1 MLAPCSLQKKADR
14 FNPMKLIFLTLLGF
28 LTSEAAKFVHLPSH
42 LVDPFDD
49 GQNHDVDTDE
59 NYFEEEEDD
68 DDEDLSLA
76 QGATAVTEEEEDSE
90 DDDSFDNETADEP
103 LDLAEGESEEEND
116 EDPEE
121 NDVSLLHEGAED
133 EDDIDEYDE
142 SDIEAD
148 DDETDSAE
156 DRVPSFLQLE
166 EVDDDKTAEPLE
178 DVADAVKMNSHD
190 DATQDEDAE
199 VDASE
204 TTDMPS
210 TEAAFIQEDDK
221 ASHDDATQDED
232 AEVDASE
239 TTDMPSTEAAFI
251 QEDDKASHDASQDED
266 AEVDASETTD
276 MPSTEAAFIQE
287 DDKASH
293 DDATLDEDAE
303 VDVSETTDMP
313 STEAAFIQEDDKASH
328 DDATQD
334 EDAEVDASETTDMP
348 STEAA
353 LIQEDDK
360 ASHDDATQDED
371 AEVDVSETTDM
382 PSTEAAF
389 IQEDDKA
396 SHDDATLDE
405 DAEVDASETTDMP
418 STEAAFIQADDKAS
432 HDDATQDEDAEVDA
446 SETTDMPSTEAAFI
460 QEDDKA
466 SHDDAT
472 QDEDAE
478 VDASETTDMP
488 STEAAFIQADDKAS
502 HDDASQDEDA
512 EVDASET
519 TDMPS
524 TEAAF
529 IQEDDKASHDASQD
543 EDAEVDASE
552 TTDMPSTEAA
562 FIQEDD
568 KASHDDATLDE
579 DAEVDASETT
589 DMPSTE
595 AAFIQADDKASHDDA
610 TLDEDAEVDASE
622 TTDMPSTEAAFIQA
636 DDKASHDDA
645 TQDEDAEVDVS
656 ETTDMPSTD
665 SAFIQEDEEADIEDA
680 EESED
685 VDPEGND
692 EEYEPVDGL
701 GEENLVQESASLVQ
715 EGEELQNI
723 PPERQYVGSLKDPKA
738 HPYVYKSRGD
748 AHKACQALGYRG
760 LCSASQ
766 VRGWS
771 KCAWGWMADYK
782 GYWFKKTRRG
792 CGRGKGFRNGKNV
805 KKMGAYCCN
814 LASNS
819 QYIGSL
825 ARPDAHPYVYNT
837 RSSAEKACRRAGYRG
852 LCAKSQVE
860 GYAKCAAG
868 WMSNW
873 KGYWMDRSKRGCG
886 KGRGFRGW
894 GKGKVG
900 AYCCAP
906 TVNNIQYI
914 GSLTDTK
921 AHPYVYRTRKA
932 AKKAC
937 RAAGYH
943 GLCSKSQGTGY
954 SRCAAG
960 WYSNY
965 KGYWMHGTVKGC
977 GKGRGWRGWGRGKVG
992 AYCCN
997 LASNTKF
1004 IGSLKNP
1011 KKRYV
1016 YKSKISAA
1024 QACHKAGYRRLCRK
1038 FEIKGYAK
1046 CAGGWLADYKG
1057 YWFDRKKRGC
1067 GRIGLGYR
1075 GWGKGKVGAYCCGK
1089 KDNVKYVGNLRKPK
1103 SNPYVYSKRKYA
1115 ESACRK
1121 SGYRRLCYRSEIE
1134 FVNKCKA
1141 GWMKDSKGYWFG
1153 RTKKGCGKGRGYR
1166 GWGKGKVG
1174 AYCCEKLDLPLC
1186 HTDQLSASKGVWR
1199 CDQYSGKKGRKREQ
1213 ACTEKYQQILVNG
1226 KTMNFK
1232 CVASN
1237 AGGGRFNCLA
1247 GDKCQTIFPRG

>member
-1 MLAPCSLQKKADR
+1 MTCYDVVGSHVGCHWLSWHVVRAVLAHELAGRVSLKEAHR
-14 FNPMKLIFLTLLGF
+14 VNPMKLIFLALLGF
-28 LTSEAAKFVHLPSH
+28 LTSEAAKFVRLPSH

-59 NYFEEEEDD
+59 NYFEEADDD

-76 QGATAVTEEEEDSE
+76 QEAVTEEEEDSE

-103 LDLAEGESEEEND
+103 LDLAEGENEEEND

-121 NDVSLLHEGAED
+121 ENDVSLLREEAED
-133 EDDIDEYDE
+133 EDDTDEYEESTD

-156 DRVPSFLQLE
+156 DNTVPSFLQLD
-166 EVDDDKTAEPLE
+166 EVDDDETAEPLE
-178 DVADAVKMNSHD
+178 DVPDAVKMNSHD
-190 DATQDEDAE
+190 DATQDDAEVDASETTDMPSTEAAFIQEDDKASHDDATQEDAEVDASETTDMPSTEAAFIQEDDKATHGDATQDDAEVDASETTDMPSTEAAFIQEDDKATHDDATQDDAEVDASETTDMPSTEAAFIQEDDKASHDDATQEDAEVDASETTDMPSTEAAFIQEDDKASHDDATQEDAEVDASETTDMPSTEAAFIQEDDKASHDDATQEDAEVDASETTDMPSTEAAFIQEDDKASHDDATQEDAEVDASETTDMPSTEAAFIQEDDKASHDDATQEDAEVDASETTDMPSTEAAFIQEDDKASHDDATQEDAE

-221 ASHDDATQDED
+221 ASHDDATQDD

-251 QEDDKASHDASQDED
+251 QED
-266 AEVDASETTD
+266 
-276 MPSTEAAFIQE
+276 
-287 DDKASH
+287 
-293 DDATLDEDAE
+293 
-303 VDVSETTDMP
+303 
-313 STEAAFIQEDDKASH
+313 
-328 DDATQD
+328 
-334 EDAEVDASETTDMP
+334 
-348 STEAA
+348 
-353 LIQEDDK
+353 
-360 ASHDDATQDED
+360 
-371 AEVDVSETTDM
+371 
-382 PSTEAAF
+382 
-389 IQEDDKA
+389 
-396 SHDDATLDE
+396 
-405 DAEVDASETTDMP
+405 
-418 STEAAFIQADDKAS
+418 
-432 HDDATQDEDAEVDA
+432 
-446 SETTDMPSTEAAFI
+446 
-460 QEDDKA
+460 
-466 SHDDAT
+466 
-472 QDEDAE
+472 
-478 VDASETTDMP
+478 
-488 STEAAFIQADDKAS
+488 
-502 HDDASQDEDA
+502 
-512 EVDASET
+512 
-519 TDMPS
+519 
-524 TEAAF
+524 
-529 IQEDDKASHDASQD
+529 
-543 EDAEVDASE
+543 
-552 TTDMPSTEAA
+552 
-562 FIQEDD
+562 
-568 KASHDDATLDE
+568 
-579 DAEVDASETT
+579 
-589 DMPSTE
+589 
-595 AAFIQADDKASHDDA
+595 
-610 TLDEDAEVDASE
+610 
-622 TTDMPSTEAAFIQA
+622 
-636 DDKASHDDA
+636 
-645 TQDEDAEVDVS
+645 
-656 ETTDMPSTD
+656 
-665 SAFIQEDEEADIEDA
+665 EADLEHA

-685 VDPEGND
+685 VDSEGDD
-692 EEYEPVDGL
+692 EDEPVDEL
-701 GEENLVQESASLVQ
+701 GEENIVQESASLLQ

-723 PPERQYVGSLKDPKA
+723 PPERQYVGSLTDPKA
-738 HPYVYKSRGD
+738 HPYVYKSRSA

-760 LCSASQ
+760 LCSANQ
-766 VRGWS
+766 VKGWS
-771 KCAWGWMADYK
+771 KCAWGWMSNYK
-782 GYWFKKTRRG
+782 GYWFKKSKKG
-792 CGRGKGFRNGKNV
+792 CGRGKGFRNGKKV

-825 ARPDAHPYVYNT
+825 ARPDAHPYVYKT
-837 RSSAEKACRRAGYRG
+837 RSSAEKACRKAGYRG
-852 LCAKSQVE
+852 LCAKSQIE

-873 KGYWMDRSKRGCG
+873 KGYWMDRTKKGCG
-886 KGRGFRGW
+886 RGRGFRGW
-894 GKGKVG
+894 GRGKVG

-914 GSLTDTK
+914 GSLTDTN
-921 AHPYVYRTRKA
+921 AHPYVYRTRKS
-932 AKKAC
+932 AKRAC

-965 KGYWMHGTVKGC
+965 KGYWMHGSVKGC

-1016 YKSKISAA
+1016 YKSKKSAA
-1024 QACHKAGYRRLCRK
+1024 RACNKAGYRRLCRK

-1046 CAGGWLADYKG
+1046 CAAGWLADYKG
-1057 YWFDRKKRGC
+1057 YWFDRKKKGC
-1067 GRIGLGYR
+1067 GKKGVGYR
-1075 GWGKGKVGAYCCGK
+1075 GWGKGKVGAYCCSK

-1103 SNPYVYSKRKYA
+1103 RNPYVYSKRKYA
-1115 ESACRK
+1115 EKACRK

-1153 RTKKGCGKGRGYR
+1153 KSKKGCGKGKGYR

-1186 HTDQLSASKGVWR
+1186 HTDRLSSSKGVWR
-1199 CDQYSGKKGRKREQ
+1199 CDEYSGKKGKKAEK
-1213 ACTEKYQQILVNG
+1213 ACTEKYQQIKVNG

-1232 CVASN
+1232 CMASN
-1237 AGGGRFNCLA
+1237 AGGGMFNCLA
-1247 GDKCQTIFPRG
+1247 GDKCQPIFPRG

>member
-1 MLAPCSLQKKADR
+1 MSKLAHR
-14 FNPMKLIFLTLLGF
+14 VNPMKLIFLALLGF
-28 LTSEAAKFVHLPSH
+28 LTSEAAKFVRLPSH

-59 NYFEEEEDD
+59 NYFEEADD

-76 QGATAVTEEEEDSE
+76 QDDTAVTEEEEDSE
-90 DDDSFDNETADEP
+90 DDDSFDNETADAP
-103 LDLAEGESEEEND
+103 LDLAEGENEEEND

-121 NDVSLLHEGAED
+121 ENDASLLREEAED
-133 EDDIDEYDE
+133 EDDTDEYEESTD

-156 DRVPSFLQLE
+156 DNTVPSFLQLD
-166 EVDDDKTAEPLE
+166 EVDDDETAEPLE

-190 DATQDEDAE
+190 DATQDDAEVDASETTEMPSTEAAFIQEDDKASHDDATQDDAEVDASETTDMPSTEAAFIQEDDKASHDDATQDDAEVDASETTDMPSTEAAFIQEDDKASHDDATQEDVEVDASETTDMPSTEAAFIQEDDKASHDDATQEDAE

-221 ASHDDATQDED
+221 ASHDDATQ
-232 AEVDASE
+232 
-239 TTDMPSTEAAFI
+239 
-251 QEDDKASHDASQDED
+251 
-266 AEVDASETTD
+266 
-276 MPSTEAAFIQE
+276 
-287 DDKASH
+287 
-293 DDATLDEDAE
+293 
-303 VDVSETTDMP
+303 
-313 STEAAFIQEDDKASH
+313 
-328 DDATQD
+328 
-334 EDAEVDASETTDMP
+334 
-348 STEAA
+348 
-353 LIQEDDK
+353 
-360 ASHDDATQDED
+360 
-371 AEVDVSETTDM
+371 
-382 PSTEAAF
+382 
-389 IQEDDKA
+389 
-396 SHDDATLDE
+396 
-405 DAEVDASETTDMP
+405 
-418 STEAAFIQADDKAS
+418 
-432 HDDATQDEDAEVDA
+432 EDAEVDA

-472 QDEDAE
+472 QED
-478 VDASETTDMP
+478 V
-488 STEAAFIQADDKAS
+488 
-502 HDDASQDEDA
+502 
-512 EVDASET
+512 
-519 TDMPS
+519 
-524 TEAAF
+524 
-529 IQEDDKASHDASQD
+529 
-543 EDAEVDASE
+543 EVDASE

-568 KASHDDATLDE
+568 KASHDDATQD

-595 AAFIQADDKASHDDA
+595 AAFIQ
-610 TLDEDAEVDASE
+610 
-622 TTDMPSTEAAFIQA
+622 
-636 DDKASHDDA
+636 
-645 TQDEDAEVDVS
+645 
-656 ETTDMPSTD
+656 
-665 SAFIQEDEEADIEDA
+665 EDEADLEHA

-685 VDPEGND
+685 VDSEGDD
-692 EEYEPVDGL
+692 EDEPVDDL
-701 GEENLVQESASLVQ
+701 GEENIVQESASLLQ

-723 PPERQYVGSLKDPKA
+723 PPERQYVGSLTDPKA
-738 HPYVYKSRGD
+738 HPYVYKSRS
-748 AHKACQALGYRG
+748 AAKKACQALGYRG
-760 LCSASQ
+760 LCSNDQ
-766 VRGWS
+766 VKGWS
-771 KCAWGWMADYK
+771 KCAWGWMSNYK
-782 GYWFKKTRRG
+782 GYWFKKSKKG
-792 CGRGKGFRNGKNV
+792 CGRGKGFRNGKKV

-825 ARPDAHPYVYNT
+825 ARPDAHPYVYKT
-837 RSSAEKACRRAGYRG
+837 RSSAEKACRQAGYRG
-852 LCAKSQVE
+852 LCAKSQIE

-868 WMSNW
+868 WMSDW
-873 KGYWMDRSKRGCG
+873 KGYWMDKTKKGCG
-886 KGRGFRGW
+886 RGRGFRGW
-894 GKGKVG
+894 GRGKVG

-906 TVNNIQYI
+906 TVNNIEYI
-914 GSLTDTK
+914 GSLTDTN

-965 KGYWMHGTVKGC
+965 KGYWMHGSKKGC
-977 GKGRGWRGWGRGKVG
+977 GKGRGWRKWGRGKVG

-1016 YKSKISAA
+1016 YKSKKSAA
-1024 QACHKAGYRRLCRK
+1024 KACNKAGYRRLCRK
-1038 FEIKGYAK
+1038 FEIEGYAK
-1046 CAGGWLADYKG
+1046 CAAGWLADYKG
-1057 YWFDRKKRGC
+1057 YWFDRKKKGC
-1067 GRIGLGYR
+1067 GKKGVGYR
-1075 GWGKGKVGAYCCGK
+1075 GWGKGKVGAYCCSK

-1103 SNPYVYSKRKYA
+1103 GKPYVYSKRKYA
-1115 ESACRK
+1115 EKACRK

-1153 RTKKGCGKGRGYR
+1153 KSKKGCGKGKGYR

-1174 AYCCEKLDLPLC
+1174 AYCCEKVDLPLC
-1186 HTDQLSASKGVWR
+1186 HTDRLSSSKGVWR
-1199 CDQYSGKKGRKREQ
+1199 CDEYSGKKGKKAEK
-1213 ACTEKYQQILVNG
+1213 ACTEKYQQIKVNG

-1232 CVASN
+1232 CMASN
-1237 AGGGRFNCLA
+1237 AGGGMFNCLA
-1247 GDKCQTIFPRG
+1247 GDKCQPIFPRG